1 MAGANG
7 DRDVVNGTLPLTP
20 AQRGMWFAENLSPD
34 YSVNIAQYLDIR
46 HDPGGLDVDLLAGV
60 CEEVGKQIESPFVR
74 LTEVDGVPMQY
85 VDVDFDQH
93 VEIKDL
99 RGEADPVATALAWMN
114 TEYRQPVD
122 LLSDQFVVIVLIRVA
137 DDRTFWYQRSHHIIV
152 DGYAALTVVQRIVDR
167 YNALRRGE
175 EPVSRPA
182 ADMAEIVEYEKAYQS
197 SGRRETDRK
206 HWLSRVQDLPER
218 VTLARVSGNAP
229 LSFDNVVAGGA
240 LDPVLQVRL
249 ETVAKE
255 CGSSMAVVLTAAF
268 AAFLSRMSG
277 ADDIVMSLPVTGR
290 STAKIKRSG
299 GMLSNILPVRVRD
312 VSTRTVRDLVAAAQL
327 ELTGALR
334 HQRYRS
340 DDIKRDADMDGSSVG
355 FGPRINMVFFDE
367 PIEIEG
373 ASVDYRILTSGILED
388 LLINLYQASK
398 GAELV
403 VDLHGNPHLY
413 SIEEISTHHRRFLA
427 FVGRLLDDLDAD
439 VIDVDILLPGESAD
453 LTELATGAERQWTD
467 RQFSPD
473 GLLGLFSA
481 RVAEHPDRVAISDD
495 THDWTYAQFDGLR
508 RELAAHLADDGVR
521 PADRVAVVLDRGIEQ
536 VAAIYAV
543 LTVGGAY
550 VPIDPASPDGRRS
563 LVLETAQPALV
574 IDTDYLTKVGLQ
586 ADPAAYG
593 SDPVEVTSPALPLG
607 ANAYVIFTSGS
618 TGVPKGVGVPVAGVA
633 NRLAWMQDRYPI
645 DAGDSVLYKTP
656 FTFDV
661 SVWELFWPL
670 QVGARMVIARAGGHR
685 DPEYLRTVLSAKSV
699 TNVHFVPSMLDVFV
713 DAVEPGTQILPPGVR
728 RVFTSGEG
736 LPAPLARRV
745 VAESDVRLINLYG
758 PTEASVEVTGYEV
771 NGDEHAI
778 PIGAPVP
785 NTRTYVLDARLRQVP
800 VGVAGELYLAGAQ
813 LADGYVNQESLTA
826 DRFVADPFVSGER
839 MYRTGDL
846 VRWNADGDL
855 DYLGRTD
862 FQVKIRGQRV
872 ELGEIEA
879 TLLGEG
885 RVDSAVVVV
894 RTDLG
899 APTLVAYVRPNP
911 WTTVDEDLSASLL
924 RWCRRHL
931 PRYMVPAV
939 VVVLDEFPVNSSGKL
954 DRSALP
960 DPMFTTDDSVPFV
973 EPTTPTQ
980 LRLVSLLSELLDVER
995 IGLRDNIF
1003 SLGADSLT
1011 AARLAARVRKE
1022 FGSAVALNE
1031 VFDSVDIG
1039 ELAAAIDNAERADD
1053 RPPLRA
1059 ALRPERIPL
1068 SYPQT
1073 RLWFINRMD
1082 PSAATYNM
1090 PGAVRLGSD
1099 VDIDAM
1105 RSAVTDVV
1113 TRHESLRTRF
1123 PAVDGEPLQEIV
1135 PVEAAVA
1142 ETALSVRKVSS
1153 AELDSALSTE
1163 VMVGFDVATQLPVR
1177 FLVLQVVEA
1186 GVVTDNVLAIVL
1198 HHIAGDGASLEPL
1211 ITDLMTA
1218 YASRLAGQVPLWL
1231 PLPVQYADYALWQRD
1246 VLGAPDDET
1255 SRLNK
1260 ELVFW
1265 ADELAGAPELLSLPA
1280 DHPRPHIP
1288 TGVGAFVDTVLDGT
1302 TAAGVRALARA
1313 HDVTPFTVLHAA
1325 LAAVFSRLGDSGD
1338 ISIGTAVA
1346 GRDEPE
1352 TAALIGMFVNT
1363 VVLRTQV
1370 RPGQTVAGFLRE
1382 AGRVRTRALE
1392 HSQAPFE
1399 QVVDAVATHR
1409 TLAHSPLVQAIFTM
1423 TTDHH
1428 RALRT
1433 EGVEVLD
1440 ARVPA
1445 AKYDLSVSAVQFR
1458 DDGTD
1463 GAGAESDRIELE
1475 FSYSTDLFE
1484 RSTVERIAAY
1494 LAATIEAMIADPG
1507 RPLGSIDILPAGEI
1521 TALTGH
1527 APGATPGTLREFVIG
1542 ALAAAD
1548 AQRSAVTGATT
1559 VSNELFDMQ
1568 SNQLARE
1575 LLAVGLGPGDVVALS
1590 IPRSHLSV
1598 IAAVAVIKTGAA
1610 FVSIDP
1616 EFPAD
1621 RRETML
1627 ADSRSAI
1634 GITTTATGAAGAGGL
1649 DWIVLDDSVCEL
1661 RLAGHRET
1669 PIDDAELRRLPLPDD
1684 PAYLIYTS
1692 GSTGTPKATV
1702 VPNRGLQNLAERC
1715 VEIFGV
1721 TRSSRVL
1728 HVVST
1733 SFDVWI
1739 AELLM
1744 ALSTDEPFVV
1754 ADRYTYGGQEL
1765 EALIAAH
1772 EATHVVM
1779 TPSALSTVA
1788 PEQVPSVQVVVSCGE
1803 PCSPDLVRTW
1813 TDAGRR
1819 FYNAYGPTEA
1829 TVFATYI
1836 GPMTTTEEVTI
1847 GRAPAGIGAM
1857 VLDVGLRP
1865 TPTGVIGELYLTGDQ
1880 VVLGYLNRM
1889 QLTAERF
1896 VADPFGS
1903 GTRMYRTG
1911 DRVRRLADGRLV
1923 YHGRGDFQM
1932 KVRGMRVEPGE
1943 VDAVLNTYPG
1953 VANSLSMGVPGP
1965 AGATVLVSY
1974 VTPVKGSTLF
1984 PDDVIDFAAQS
1995 LPSHMVPQ
2003 SVVVVDE
2010 FALTPVGKIDRSK
2023 LPTADFTRVTDFVAP
2038 RTQLESVIADVFAQ
2052 TLGLERVS
2060 VHDGFFEL
2068 GGNSLS
2074 ATKLAAALSNVIGR
2088 PVPVKTLFEAPS
2100 VAGMSEA
2107 IGTLTA
2113 GHIMPPLVARQR
2125 AELVPVSDAQRGMW
2139 LLNRADPDSAAYNI
2153 AFALRLVGDLD
2164 LGALRAAAGDLIR
2177 RQEVLRTSYPMI
2189 DGMPTQ
2195 VIRPADEVVAGL
2207 ELTPIDVRGPLNAA
2221 IAEITGK
2228 GFDVVTAPPMRL
2240 ALLRVGP
2247 AEHVM
2252 VFVIHHIGGD
2262 GSSLGPLA
2270 RDFMAAYSARAAG
2283 HAPSWQP
2290 LRVQYADYVQWQAER
2305 LAMRDDDGVP
2315 ERDRQMAYWKHR
2327 LAGAPERLDLPS
2339 DRPRPAVPTF
2349 GGARVGFEI
2358 PARLVNALEGIAR
2371 ARNTTLFMVTHAAL
2385 AILLTRLSGRND
2397 VVIGTP
2403 YAGRSMPALDDIVG
2417 MFVNTLALRTEI
2429 DPAEPFSGLI
2439 ERVRSN
2445 DLADMAHT
2453 DVSFESVVAELGIAR
2468 SASFNPVFQAMFAFQ
2483 NLEFPVVELAGL
2495 EISPLSEEL
2504 VAAKVDLQL
2513 TLLPGDAGVTDH
2525 GAPMRGEFVYATD
2538 LFDEA
2543 TIDRHARRYLRVLEE
2558 ICADPQIVVGDIS
2571 IATDEE
2577 RAAAGTSAQED
2588 QPLPALVAAAA
2599 LRSPDGTALS
2609 RDGVT
2614 VTFQALAEMTAAM
2627 SAALPDPDSAFVTAL
2642 MSLAQSL
2649 AGGDAEELGDALEE
2663 IRRRAAGGREM
2674 DQGNVV

>member
-1 MAGANG
+1 MVGANR
-7 DRDVVNGTLPLTP
+7 DRDAVDGMLPLTP

-34 YSVNIAQYLDIR
+34 YSVNIAHYLDIR
-46 HDPGGLDVDLLAGV
+46 HAPGGLDLELLASA

-74 LTEVDGVPMQY
+74 LAEVDGVPMQY

-93 VEIKDL
+93 AEIKDL
-99 RGEADPVATALAWMN
+99 RGEADPVAAALAWMN
-114 TEYRQPVD
+114 AEYRQPVD
-122 LLSDQFVVIVLIRVA
+122 LLSDQFVVNILLRVA
-137 DDRTFWYQRSHHIIV
+137 DDRTLWYQRSHHIVV
-152 DGYAALTVVQRIVDR
+152 DGYAALVLVQRIVDR
-167 YNALRRGE
+167 YNTIRRGE
-175 EPVSRPA
+175 EPVARPVVG
-182 ADMAEIVEYEKAYQS
+182 MAGIIEYEQSYQNS
-197 SGRRETDRK
+197 TRRTTDRE

-218 VTLARVSGNAP
+218 VTLARTTNNAA
-229 LSFDNVVAGGA
+229 LSFDNVVASKA
-240 LDPVLQVRL
+240 LDPALQARL
-249 ETVAKE
+249 EAVAKE
-255 CGSSMAVVLTAAF
+255 CGSSVAVVLTAAF
-268 AAFLSRMSG
+268 AAFLSRMTG

-299 GMLSNILPVRVRD
+299 GMVSNILPVRVRD
-312 VSTRTVRDLVAAAQL
+312 VSGRSARDLIAAAQL
-327 ELTGALR
+327 EMTGALR

-388 LLINLYQASK
+388 LLVNLYQASK

-413 SIEEISTHHRRFLA
+413 SPAEIDTHHRRFLA
-427 FVGRLLDDLDAD
+427 FVARLLDDLAVD
-439 VIDVDILLPGESAD
+439 VRDVDILLPGEHSG
-453 LTELATGAERQWTD
+453 LIELATGPERRWTE
-467 RQFSPD
+467 QQLAPD
-473 GLLGLFSA
+473 GLLGLFAA

-508 RELAAHLADDGVR
+508 RVLAARMVDDGVR
-521 PADRVAVVLDRGIEQ
+521 PVDRVAVVLDRGIEQ

-563 LVLETAQPALV
+563 LVLETAEPSLV
-574 IDTDYLTKVGLQ
+574 IDADYLAKVGLRSE
-586 ADPAAYG
+586 PTVYG
-593 SDPVEVTSPALPLG
+593 TDPVAVTSPELPPG
-607 ANAYVIFTSGS
+607 ASAYVIFTSGS
-618 TGVPKGVGVPVAGVA
+618 TGVPKGVGVPMAGVA

-670 QVGARMVIARAGGHR
+670 QVGARMVIARADGHR
-685 DPEYLRTVLSAKSV
+685 DPEYLRSVLSAKSV

-713 DAVEPGTQILPPGVR
+713 DAAEPGAPVLPSGVR

-745 VAESDVRLINLYG
+745 VAESEALLINLYG

-771 NGDEHAI
+771 AGAEHTI

-800 VGVAGELYLAGAQ
+800 VGVAGELYLAGVQ
-813 LADGYVNQESLTA
+813 LADGYVKQESLTA
-826 DRFVADPFVSGER
+826 GRFVADPFVPGER

-899 APTLVAYVRPNP
+899 APTLVAYARPNP

-931 PRYMVPAV
+931 PRYMVPAA

-960 DPMFTTDDSVPFV
+960 DPIFTADDSVQFV
-973 EPTTPTQ
+973 EPTTLTQ
-980 LRLVSLLSELLDVER
+980 RRLVALLSELLDIER

-1090 PGAVRLGSD
+1090 PGAVRLGAD
-1099 VDIDAM
+1099 VDVDAM
-1105 RSAVTDVV
+1105 RSAVADVV
-1113 TRHESLRTRF
+1113 MRHESLRTRF
-1123 PAVDGEPLQEIV
+1123 PAVDGEPLQEII
-1135 PVEAAVA
+1135 PVEVAVA
-1142 ETALSVRKVSS
+1142 ETALSVRRVSV
-1153 AELDSALSTE
+1153 AELDSALSSE
-1163 VMVGFDVATQLPVR
+1163 VMVGFDVASQLPVR
-1177 FLVLQVVEA
+1177 FLIFQVIDA
-1186 GVVTDNVLAIVL
+1186 GTVSDNVLAIVL

-1218 YASRLAGQVPLWL
+1218 YASRLAGQAPLWA
-1231 PLPVQYADYALWQRD
+1231 PLPVQYADYALWQRE
-1246 VLGAPDDET
+1246 VLGAPDDEN

-1260 ELVFW
+1260 ELAFW
-1265 ADELAGAPELLSLPA
+1265 SDELAGAPEVLSLPV

-1288 TGVGAFVDTVLDGT
+1288 TGVGAFVDTVLDGK

-1338 ISIGTAVA
+1338 ISMGTAVA

-1352 TAALIGMFVNT
+1352 TAGLIGMFVNT

-1370 RPGQTVAGFLRE
+1370 RQGQTVAGFLRE

-1433 EGVEVLD
+1433 EGIEVLD

-1458 DDGTD
+1458 GN
-1463 GAGAESDRIELE
+1463 GADSDRIELE

-1484 RSTVERIAAY
+1484 RSTVERIAEY
-1494 LAATIEAMIADPG
+1494 LAATIDGMIADPD
-1507 RPLGSIDILPAGEI
+1507 RPLGSIDILPADEI
-1521 TALTGH
+1521 SALTRHSAGA
-1527 APGATPGTLREFVIG
+1527 APRTLREFVVD

-1548 AQRSAVTGATT
+1548 PQRPAVVGTAT
-1559 VSNELFDMQ
+1559 VSNELFDMH
-1568 SNQLARE
+1568 SNQLARDM
-1575 LLAVGLGPGDVVALS
+1575 LAAGIGPGDVVALA

-1598 IAAVAVIKTGAA
+1598 MAAVAVIKTGAA

-1616 EFPAD
+1616 EFPQE

-1627 ADSRSAI
+1627 ADSRSAV
-1634 GITTTATGAAGAGGL
+1634 GITTTATEAAGDGGI

-1669 PIDDAELRRLPLPDD
+1669 PVDDAELRRPPQLDD

-1692 GSTGTPKATV
+1692 GSTGAPKATV

-1715 VEIFGV
+1715 VEIFDV
-1721 TRSSRVL
+1721 ARTSRVL

-1733 SFDVWI
+1733 SFDVWV
-1739 AELLM
+1739 AELMM
-1744 ALSTDEPFVV
+1744 ALSTDEPLVV

-1765 EALIAAH
+1765 EALIAKH
-1772 EATHVVM
+1772 RVTHVVM

-1788 PEQVPSVQVVVSCGE
+1788 PEQVSSVQVVVSCGE
-1803 PCSPDLVRTW
+1803 PCSPDLVRRW
-1813 TDAGRR
+1813 TDAGRK
-1819 FYNAYGPTEA
+1819 FFNAYGPTEA

-1847 GRAPAGIGAM
+1847 GRSPAGVGAM
-1857 VLDVGLRP
+1857 VLDAGLRP

-1889 QLTAERF
+1889 RLTSERF
-1896 VADPFGS
+1896 VADPFGT

-1953 VANSLSMGVPGP
+1953 VANALSMGVPGP

-1974 VTPVKGSTLF
+1974 VTPVKGGTLF

-2010 FALTPVGKIDRSK
+2010 FELTPVGKIDRKK

-2153 AFALRLVGDLD
+2153 AFALRLAGDLD
-2164 LGALRAAAGDLIR
+2164 LGALRDAAGDLIR

-2207 ELTPIDVRGPLNAA
+2207 ELTPVDISGPVNEA
-2221 IAEITGK
+2221 IAEVTGK
-2228 GFDVVTAPPMRL
+2228 GFDVVAAPPVRL

-2252 VFVIHHIGGD
+2252 VFVIHHISGD

-2270 RDFMAAYSARAAG
+2270 RDFMTAYSARAEG

-2305 LAMRDDDGVP
+2305 LAMCDDDGVP
-2315 ERDRQMAYWKHR
+2315 ERDRQMAYWKRR

-2417 MFVNTLALRTEI
+2417 MFVNTLALRTEV
-2429 DPAEPFSGLI
+2429 DPAERFSGLI

-2453 DVSFESVVAELGIAR
+2453 DVSFESVVAELGTPR

-2483 NLEFPVVELAGL
+2483 NMEFPVVELAGL

-2513 TLLPGDAGVTDH
+2513 TLLPNDSGLSEP

-2538 LFDEA
+2538 LFDEE
-2543 TIDRHARRYLRVLEE
+2543 TIARHAQRYLSVLEE

-2571 IATDEE
+2571 IATEAE
-2577 RAAAGTSAQED
+2577 RAAASESPADDD
-2588 QPLPALVAAAA
+2588 QPLPELVAAAA
-2599 LRSPDGTALS
+2599 LRSPDGAALT
-2609 RDGVT
+2609 RDGAT
-2614 VTFQALAEMTAAM
+2614 VTFQSLATMTTAM
-2627 SAALPDPDSAFVTAL
+2627 SAALPDADSAFVTAL
-2642 MSLAQSL
+2642 MSLAPSL
-2649 AGGDAEELGDALEE
+2649 AGGDAEVLGEALDE
-2663 IRRRAAGGREM
+2663 IRRRAAGEREM
-2674 DQGNVV
+2674 DQGNVI